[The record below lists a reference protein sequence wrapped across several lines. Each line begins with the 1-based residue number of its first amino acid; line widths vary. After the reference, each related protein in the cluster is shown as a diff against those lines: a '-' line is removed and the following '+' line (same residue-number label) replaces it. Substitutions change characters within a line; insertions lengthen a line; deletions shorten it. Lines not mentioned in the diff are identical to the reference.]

1 MPFIRVTTNAELSEG
16 SKELIENRL
25 CDAIQIIPGK
35 SDSYLMICVE
45 DMKEMMFHRNRDKN
59 IAMVEVKLFGSC
71 SKSACG
77 DLTEMICEI
86 LRDEADVDPSY
97 CYVKFEEVEKW
108 GYNGF
113 MF

>member
-1 MPFIRVTTNAELSEG
+1 MPFIRVTTNAELSED

-59 IAMVEVKLFGSC
+59 IAMVEVKIFGS
-71 SKSACG
+71 SDKGSYTN
-77 DLTEMICEI
+77 LTQRICEI
-86 LRDEADVDPSY
+86 LDEEAQISPDC
-97 CYVKFEEVEKW
+97 CYVKFEEVSLW